1 MRPQQVLGIVF
12 NTLVGFLNSCQIRNG
27 RRIHLAPIFPI
38 DCRKSDCRQAALI
51 YLFFLLILLLLLVVE
66 CFEKTTGD

>member
-38 DCRKSDCRQAALI
+38 DCRKSDCRQAAL
-51 YLFFLLILLLLLVVE
+51 
-66 CFEKTTGD
+66 